1 MNVTV
6 KKLPESKAE
15 LTVTLPWEE
24 WKDEMKHAVA
34 GLAKEVKVSGFR
46 PGKAPRDV
54 IEKRFGKQA
63 LFIEAAEH
71 AVTHSYPKALAEAK
85 IEAIGQPE
93 VKLEKFAENEILE
106 YSVVT
111 AVMPE
116 VTLKPWKADVKK
128 VNAEFAKKKDVIDE
142 KDIDTELEKLASMRA
157 KLVTVNREARL
168 DDNVLVDF
176 SVLQNGVLIEHGKSE
191 KHPLVL
197 GKGVFIP
204 GFEEKLLGMKEGE
217 EKTFELT
224 FPKEYHVK
232 HLAGKPATFQVKMGV
247 VQEREIAPI
256 DDAFAQSLGAFESLE
271 KLKENMRQGLL
282 EEKITKSKEERRTQ
296 ILDALVEK
304 SVIEHPQVL
313 VEEELKR
320 MVREFEMQVQS
331 MGLSL
336 AEYLEKLQKT
346 EDDLKKEWLPQAK
359 KRLSAHMVLDTLA
372 KEEEIDVDS
381 QEVEAEMNKT
391 LTQYKDVK
399 DIEKKIDM
407 ERLYAAARGQLL
419 NEKVFVW
426 LETL

>member
-1 MNVTV
+1 
-6 KKLPESKAE
+6 
-15 LTVTLPWEE
+15 
-24 WKDEMKHAVA
+24 
-34 GLAKEVKVSGFR
+34 
-46 PGKAPRDV
+46 
-54 IEKRFGKQA
+54 
-63 LFIEAAEH
+63 
-71 AVTHSYPKALAEAK
+71 
-85 IEAIGQPE
+85 
-93 VKLEKFAENEILE
+93 
-106 YSVVT
+106 
-111 AVMPE
+111 
-116 VTLKPWKADVKK
+116 
-128 VNAEFAKKKDVIDE
+128 
-142 KDIDTELEKLASMRA
+142 MRA

-232 HLAGKPATFQVKMGV
+232 HLADKPATFQVKMGV

-331 MGLSL
+331 MGLSS
-336 AEYLEKLQKT
+336 AEYLEKLQKQ
-346 EDDLKKEWLPQAK
+346 K
-359 KRLSAHMVLDTLA
+359 M
-372 KEEEIDVDS
+372 I
-381 QEVEAEMNKT
+381 
-391 LTQYKDVK
+391 
-399 DIEKKIDM
+399 
-407 ERLYAAARGQLL
+407 
-419 NEKVFVW
+419 
-426 LETL
+426 